1 MLRALIADDHELVRR
16 GLKLVLQ
23 EGFQR
28 PQIGEAKN
36 ARETVEQVAAQ
47 KWDLVVLDIN
57 MPGRSGLDVLAEIKR
72 LRPKVP
78 VLILSASPEDDY
90 AVRSLKMGASGYINK
105 QYASDE
111 LLEAVREI
119 LAGGTYVSGA
129 VAKELA
135 AGLRGNRGMPHQRLS
150 DREFQVFRLIALGR
164 TVKEV
169 AGELSLSGKT
179 VGTYLTR
186 IKEKTGLRSHVE
198 ITRYAF
204 QNKLVE

>member
-1 MLRALIADDHELVRR
+1 
-16 GLKLVLQ
+16 
-23 EGFQR
+23 
-28 PQIGEAKN
+28 
-36 ARETVEQVAAQ
+36 
-47 KWDLVVLDIN
+47 
-57 MPGRSGLDVLAEIKR
+57 
-72 LRPKVP
+72 